1 MITRRPVAAAMA
13 ALCFAPV
20 ATRAWAQEPGITG
33 TWTGVLVAGQA
44 KLRLRLVLAAD
55 GAVKLYSL
63 DQGGISISGTAVST
77 KPDQIAVE
85 IPAVGGRFAGKLTS
99 ADRLEGT
106 WSQGGSDFPL
116 MMMRGEAG
124 LPKPPTR
131 VAPPPPAALT
141 QALLEQLREASGSP
155 ALGAAAQRKG
165 GKTLAW
171 VTGHRRVG
179 TADVV
184 GLQDRWHLGSIT
196 KSMTATLIGRLVESG
211 QLRWDDTVG
220 DLLGDVAPDMRPEY
234 RPVTLRHLGSH
245 RSGLPGDLSSEQ
257 ISRFRFSSESADA
270 RDERLAYARL
280 ALAMPPKGQAGTRY
294 EYANN
299 GYVVLGAIIERRL
312 KKPWEIAIRER
323 LFEPLKLTS
332 VGFGAPDLARAT
344 QPSGHTAQGD
354 AVLRAFPGSDNPAVL
369 GPAGRVHMSL
379 RDLIAYL
386 AAHRD
391 RSALLAPE
399 TWRTLHTPPFGGN
412 YAMGWMVR
420 PNGALWHNGANG
432 LWYAMATFHPDQGF
446 AAAAVVNDGRIAIVS
461 PIIDRAVQ
469 DAILSAQA

>member
-20 ATRAWAQEPGITG
+20 ATRASAQEPGITG

-55 GAVKLYSL
+55 GVVKLYSL
-63 DQGGISISGTAVST
+63 DQGGVSMSGTAVST

-141 QALLEQLREASGSP
+141 QALLEQLRQASGSP

-179 TADVV
+179 T
-184 GLQDRWHLGSIT
+184 GELNRFFSERGIKLGRRPDT
-196 KSMTATLIGRLVESG
+196 RLLDSDLYRHHCREN
-211 QLRWDDTVG
+211 LRTR
-220 DLLGDVAPDMRPEY
+220 RPA
-234 RPVTLRHLGSH
+234 V
-245 RSGLPGDLSSEQ
+245 
-257 ISRFRFSSESADA
+257 
-270 RDERLAYARL
+270 ARL
-280 ALAMPPKGQAGTRY
+280 QARC
-294 EYANN
+294 
-299 GYVVLGAIIERRL
+299 
-312 KKPWEIAIRER
+312 
-323 LFEPLKLTS
+323 S
-332 VGFGAPDLARAT
+332 
-344 QPSGHTAQGD
+344 
-354 AVLRAFPGSDNPAVL
+354 
-369 GPAGRVHMSL
+369 GPA
-379 RDLIAYL
+379 
-386 AAHRD
+386 
-391 RSALLAPE
+391 
-399 TWRTLHTPPFGGN
+399 
-412 YAMGWMVR
+412 
-420 PNGALWHNGANG
+420 
-432 LWYAMATFHPDQGF
+432 
-446 AAAAVVNDGRIAIVS
+446 
-461 PIIDRAVQ
+461 
-469 DAILSAQA
+469 